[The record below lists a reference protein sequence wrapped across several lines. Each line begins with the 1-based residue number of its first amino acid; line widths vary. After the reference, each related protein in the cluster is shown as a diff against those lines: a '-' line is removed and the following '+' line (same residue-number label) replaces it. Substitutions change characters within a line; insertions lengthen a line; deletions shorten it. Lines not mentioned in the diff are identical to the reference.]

1 MYRRRNQKQ
10 VQQEQKV
17 EEKKVEKKEE
27 PVIKYV
33 VQPRGAAMPEIGKV
47 PMLNTLRSID
57 YFNITSTAQKP
68 VSMKYVVNTL
78 LSHGYL
84 NADFAY
90 YNDDNESTP
99 KKFTSDDGD
108 WSALYQDTTN
118 FNRKTFAP
126 GDLIMFKT
134 NTASA
139 GNLTVGLLIDK
150 IYTTKASETGLEEES
165 KLKYDPPVPL
175 ENVRTSDPFEVEVS
189 GLQDCKGISYMFN
202 EGTKLRDI
210 AKFCSYTA
218 DQTEGSEKYSEI
230 RKLEPTNM
238 SEFAGVDSRY
248 VTTNSWGKT
257 ARKTGDDNY
266 IPPYTDA
273 TDIGSRPYPA
283 ASGSDSQF
291 NLTSGVI
298 VDGWLIYLTGNYTD
312 AGTSTTIDN
321 EATAFALAGVQTIM
335 GDVVKTEKVA
345 ITTIGN
351 QILNVG
357 NIFQIPYSVT
367 KQVVYSGNS
376 TKFASEPLNSEQYQ
390 LKYGDTVGERYFT
403 ITEQKIYSLKKCCLD
418 GSKVPVEGT
427 I

>member
-33 VQPRGAAMPEIGKV
+33 VQPRGADMPEIGKV
-47 PMLNTLRSID
+47 PMLNTLRNID
-57 YFNITSTAQKP
+57 YFNITSADQKP
-68 VSMKYVVNTL
+68 ISMKYVVNTL

-90 YNDDNESTP
+90 YNNDNQATP
-99 KKFTSDDGD
+99 KKFTSDGSD
-108 WSALYQDTTN
+108 WSALYIDTTN
-118 FNRKTFAP
+118 YNRKTFAP

-150 IYTTKASETGLEEES
+150 VYTTKASEAGLEEES
-165 KLKYDPPVPL
+165 KLNYDPPVPL
-175 ENVRTSDPFEVEVS
+175 ENVGTSNPFDVEVS
-189 GLQDCKGISYMFN
+189 GLQDCRGVSYMFN
-202 EGTKLRDI
+202 EGTKLKDV

-218 DQTEGSEKYSEI
+218 NQIEGEEDYSQI

-238 SEFAGVDSRY
+238 SAFAGVNSAY
-248 VTTNSWGKT
+248 VVSGGSWGNS
-257 ARKTGDDNY
+257 ARKEGEDNW

-273 TDIGSRPYPA
+273 TDIGSRPYPV
-283 ASGSDSQF
+283 ASGSTLESQF
-291 NLTSGVI
+291 NLTSGAI
-298 VDGWLIYLTGNYTD
+298 VDGWLLYLTGTTTD
-312 AGTSTTIDN
+312 IDK
-321 EATAFALAGVQTIM
+321 ETTAFSLAGVQTIM

-351 QILNVG
+351 QILNIG
-357 NIFQIPYSVT
+357 NVFQIPFSAT
-367 KQVVYSGNS
+367 KQVVYNGNS

-390 LKYGDTVGERYFT
+390 KKYGDTVGDRYFT
-403 ITEQKIYSLKKCCLD
+403 ISEQKIYSLKKCCLD
-418 GSKVPVEGT
+418 GSKEPIQGT